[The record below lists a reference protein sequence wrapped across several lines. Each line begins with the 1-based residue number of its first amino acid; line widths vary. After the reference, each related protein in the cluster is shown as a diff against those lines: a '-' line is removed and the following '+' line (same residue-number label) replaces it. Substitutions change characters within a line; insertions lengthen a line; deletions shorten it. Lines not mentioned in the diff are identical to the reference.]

1 MITAT
6 HNSLVTRFFD
16 WYILRI
22 MRKDFHSITVLG
34 KWESKPTGSLV
45 IGNHFSWWD
54 GFFGL
59 YLNNRFL
66 KKHFFVMMLES
77 QLQQRIMFSKAG
89 AFSVN
94 PGSRSVVESLNY
106 AACLL
111 ESKENMVLIFPQGI
125 LHSLYCTRFSFAS
138 GVEKVLRKTP
148 SSQLLFY
155 VAMIEYFS
163 NRKPSLFFYL
173 KEVNSD
179 EDDFS
184 TENVEN
190 QYNTFYAE
198 CLEKHTQRTE

>member
-1 MITAT
+1 MITAK
-6 HNSLVTRFFD
+6 HNLLVTRFFD

-22 MRKDFHSITVLG
+22 MRNDFYSITISG
-34 KWESKPTGSLV
+34 EWESKPTGSLV

-66 KKHFFVMMLES
+66 KKHFYVMMLKS
-77 QLQQRIMFSKAG
+77 QLQQRRMFSKAG

-106 AACLL
+106 AANLL
-111 ESKENMVLIFPQGI
+111 ENKDNMVLIFPQGI
-125 LHSLYCTRFSFAS
+125 LHSLYNTRFSFAS
-138 GVEKVLRKTP
+138 GVEKILLKAP
-148 SSQLLFY
+148 SCQLLFY
-155 VAMIEYFS
+155 VAMVDYFS

-173 KEVNSD
+173 KDVNID

-184 TENVEN
+184 IDNVEN
-190 QYNTFYAE
+190 LYNAFYAE
-198 CLEKHTQRTE
+198 CLEKHAQRAE